1 VISNPRKVQQR
12 VQIEYAT
19 LETCATVTGSVVVLD
34 VWRSFTT
41 TAYALAAGVGDIV
54 IAGTPEAA
62 FELQQRYPGAVLI
75 GMGALG
81 GPAAEGF
88 DYGNSPV
95 ELSKSDLHGRRVI
108 LCTPNGTPGLV
119 RSMNAQ
125 ILLAGSFVCAGA
137 TVRYLRQQAPARVT
151 FVCTEAGIE
160 DQACADYMAALLQGE
175 TTDQELMLGNIH
187 AAGLQH
193 ARALVA
199 RGRLTEAQASK
210 LAVDLDY
217 CLALDR
223 FDFVMLVQRRAGVL
237 VMEAQAEPF
246 ELNA

>member
-1 VISNPRKVQQR
+1 
-12 VQIEYAT
+12 
-19 LETCATVTGSVVVLD
+19 
-34 VWRSFTT
+34 
-41 TAYALAAGVGDIV
+41 
-54 IAGTPEAA
+54 
-62 FELQQRYPGAVLI
+62 
-75 GMGALG
+75 
-81 GPAAEGF
+81 
-88 DYGNSPV
+88 
-95 ELSKSDLHGRRVI
+95 
-108 LCTPNGTPGLV
+108 
-119 RSMNAQ
+119 
-125 ILLAGSFVCAGA
+125 
-137 TVRYLRQQAPARVT
+137 
-151 FVCTEAGIE
+151 
-160 DQACADYMAALLQGE
+160 MAALLQGE

-237 VMEAQAEPF
+237 MMEAQAEPF